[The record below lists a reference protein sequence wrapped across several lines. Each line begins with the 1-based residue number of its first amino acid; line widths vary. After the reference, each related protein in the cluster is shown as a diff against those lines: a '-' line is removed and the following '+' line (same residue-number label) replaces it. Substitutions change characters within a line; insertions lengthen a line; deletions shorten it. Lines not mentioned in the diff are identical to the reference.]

1 MANLLGGGCRRG
13 RLQWFLVSVLLPIP
27 SVLMAGGPAL
37 ELPSVFIGNHG
48 QYPPAE
54 RFAGRAGGFTVWFE
68 RGRIRIAKRGG
79 VVTVSH
85 PASQPVEPEPGGAL
99 AGRAHFLTGNDSA
112 RWTHDAP
119 LYDAV
124 VYRNLYPGV
133 DLRYATA
140 GGRLKS
146 EYVVAP
152 AADPALIRIRYQG
165 AQRARVDSQG
175 NLRLKTAAG
184 EIIERAP
191 SVYQEAA
198 GTRTFVPARFV
209 VFSNNDVRFEI
220 GAYDRSRRLVI
231 DPILSYST
239 YLGGAGIERATSVA
253 VDSSGNAYITG
264 YTDSTALATTAG
276 AFQLSSAGGVD
287 AFVLKLSPGGSSI
300 VYWTFLGGSGDDR
313 GFSIAVDSSGF
324 AYVTGQTQSTNF
336 PVVSAFRTTLSG
348 NRDAFVTKLNT
359 AGSGLVYSTYL
370 GGGGSDSGYSIAVA
384 PGLFAVVT
392 GTTSSANF
400 PLANAYDSTLGGA
413 SDAFVTRFGL
423 NGDTVSF
430 SSYLGGSGDERGTGI
445 AADSSGFVYVSGTT
459 TSTNFPTFSPFQASS
474 AGGQDIFI
482 AKLNVVTPSLLFG
495 SYLGGSGAEFTDT
508 GRSLAVDSAGGMYA
522 AGRTGSTNFPVV
534 GGYQTTLKGG
544 TDCFVSKVSAA
555 GALAFSTYLGGAG
568 PDACTAVAVDSS
580 NRVYVAGYTASP
592 DFPQVNPTQAS
603 FGGVY
608 DAFLSK
614 LNSVGSVLMESTFH
628 GGADND
634 AAYGLALD
642 SGGAAYVVGQT
653 ASSNFPLLSPAQS
666 VISSV
671 QDGFASRFA
680 FQGPPATVSVNPSSG
695 TSATQ
700 SFSFV
705 YSDPLGFGDLG
716 WTEAGV
722 NSSSSKVGACY
733 VRYDAAANTLS
744 LYNDAG
750 AALTGSLTP
759 GTGGS
764 LENSQCLINNPAT
777 AVSGAGN
784 NLTVTVPVSF
794 RSGFSGA
801 KSVFLQAASRGGD
814 QSTLDNRGS
823 WTVPSANQA
832 PVSLSVS
839 PTAGSATTQ
848 TFTFKYFEANGATDI
863 RWTEMAVATA
873 LTSVGTCYL
882 HYDRAANTIQLANDA
897 GSDWVGT
904 KTLAAAGT
912 LQNSQC
918 TVDAGASSASNT
930 SGTLTVNLN
939 LTFRAIF
946 GGSKNV
952 FMQALDL
959 AGAAAGWSQMG
970 TFTVIAPNEAPAP
983 VSVTPSSGSGSG
995 TSFTFAYTDPNGFT
1009 DIRWTEMAFG
1019 TSLTPVASCY
1029 LHLDR
1034 VTGNL
1039 QLANDAGS
1047 DWVGT
1052 KTLGT
1057 VTSLQNSQCSID
1069 LSASMASGSANS
1081 LTVTLTVTFKASFA
1095 GAKSVFM
1102 QALDMGGL
1110 PAGWFAKGSYTAVP
1124 SGLDPPV
1131 PISATPS
1138 SGSGTTQTFTFVYS
1152 DPAGY
1157 TNIRWVEAAI
1167 NTVLTSVN
1175 SCYIHYDRITN
1186 LIQVANNPGTDWA
1199 GSAVMGSPATVQNS
1213 QCSVSATFS
1222 SASGSGNNFTVNLRI
1237 TFLAGFSGAKTTYM
1251 QALNNSGVAAGWQV
1265 KGTWTVP

>member
-1 MANLLGGGCRRG
+1 
-13 RLQWFLVSVLLPIP
+13 
-27 SVLMAGGPAL
+27 MAGGTAL
-37 ELPSVFIGNHG
+37 DLPVVFIGNQG
-48 QYPPAE
+48 QYPPAA
-54 RFAGRAGGFTVWFE
+54 RFAVRTGGLTAWFE
-68 RGRIRIAKRGG
+68 TGRIRLAGRGG
-79 VVTVSH
+79 VLAVSH
-85 PASQPVEPEPGGAL
+85 PSSRPAAPESGGVL
-99 AGRAHFLTGNDSA
+99 PGRAHFLTGNDPA
-112 RWTHDAP
+112 RWTPNAP
-119 LYDAV
+119 LYDSV
-124 VYRNLYPGV
+124 VYRNLYPGI
-133 DLRYATA
+133 DLRYASD
-140 GGRLKS
+140 GSRLKS
-146 EYVVAP
+146 EYFVAP
-152 AADPALIRIRYQG
+152 AADPAQIRIRYRG
-165 AQRARVDSQG
+165 AHRPRVDAQG

-184 EIIERAP
+184 ELIERAP
-191 SVYQEAA
+191 SVYQET
-198 GTRTFVPARFV
+198 GGERIPVTGGFV
-209 VFSNNDVRFEI
+209 VYSNNEAGFEI
-220 GAYDRSRRLVI
+220 GAYDRSKPLVI

-253 VDSSGNAYITG
+253 VDSPGNAYITG
-264 YTDSTALATTAG
+264 YTDSAALATTAG
-276 AFQLSSAGGVD
+276 AFQSSSGGGVD

-313 GFSIAVDSSGF
+313 GFSIAVDGAGS

-336 PVVSAFRTTLSG
+336 PVVSAFRNTLSG

-370 GGGGSDSGYSIAVA
+370 GGSGSDSGYSITVA

-392 GTTSSANF
+392 GTTASSNF
-400 PLANAYDSTLGGA
+400 PLANPYRSTLSGA

-459 TSTNFPTFSPFQASS
+459 TSTNFQTFSPFQASNG
-474 AGGQDIFI
+474 GGQDIFI
-482 AKLNVVTPSLLFG
+482 AKLNVITPSLLFG

-508 GRSLAVDSAGGMYA
+508 GRSLAIDSAGGMYV
-522 AGRTGSTNFPVV
+522 AGRTASANFPAVSA
-534 GGYQTTLKGG
+534 YQSALKGA

-568 PDACTAVAVDSS
+568 PDACTGVAVDAT
-580 NRVYVAGYTASP
+580 NRVYVVGYTASP
-592 DFPQVNPTQAS
+592 DFPQVNPTQVS

-614 LNSVGSVLMESTFH
+614 LNSAGSVLMESTFH

-634 AAYGLALD
+634 AAYGIALD

-653 ASSNFPLLSPAQS
+653 ASSNLPLLSPAQS

-671 QDGFASRFA
+671 QDGFAARLS
-680 FQGPPATVSVNPSSG
+680 FQGPPATVSVTPSSG
-695 TSATQ
+695 TGASQ

-705 YSDPLGFGDLG
+705 YSDPLGFGDLS
-716 WTEAGV
+716 WTEAGI
-722 NSSSSKVGACY
+722 NSSSSKAGACY
-733 VRYDAAANTLS
+733 VRYDAVANTLS

-750 AALTGSLTP
+750 TAFTGSLTA
-759 GTGGS
+759 GTGGT
-764 LENSQCLINNPAT
+764 LENSQCLINN
-777 AVSGAGN
+777 AGSAAAGSLN
-784 NLTVTVPVSF
+784 NLTVTAPIAF
-794 RSGFSGA
+794 RAGFAGA
-801 KSVFLQAASRGGD
+801 KGVFLQAASRGGD

-823 WTVPSANQA
+823 WTAPSGNQA
-832 PVSLSVS
+832 PISLSVS
-839 PTAGSATTQ
+839 PSFGSAASQ
-848 TFTFKYFEANGATDI
+848 TFSFKYSDANGAADM
-863 RWTEMAVATA
+863 RWTEMALAVA
-873 LTSVGTCYL
+873 LTSAGTCYL

-897 GSDWVGT
+897 GSDWIGT
-904 KTLAAAGT
+904 KTLAVAGI

-918 TVDAGASSASNT
+918 TVDAGASSAST
-930 SGTLTVNLN
+930 TAGTLTVNLN
-939 LTFRAIF
+939 LSFRAVF
-946 GGSKNV
+946 GGAKNV

-959 AGAAAGWSQMG
+959 AGVPAGWSQKG
-970 TFTVIAPNEAPAP
+970 TFTVLAPNEAPAP
-983 VSVTPSSGSGSG
+983 VSVTPASGSGSG
-995 TSFTFAYTDPNGFT
+995 ASFSFAYTDMNGFA
-1009 DIRWTEMAFG
+1009 DIQWTEMAFG
-1019 TSLTPVASCY
+1019 AGLTPVASCY

-1034 VTGNL
+1034 ATSNL

-1057 VTSLQNSQCSID
+1057 VTTLQNSQCAID
-1069 LSASMASGSANS
+1069 LSASTSSGSGNS
-1081 LTVTLTVTFKASFA
+1081 FNVTLAMTFKAPFA

-1110 PAGWFAKGSYTAVP
+1110 PAGWFAKGTYTVLA
-1124 SGLDPPV
+1124 SGLDPPA

-1152 DPAGY
+1152 DPAGF

-1167 NTVLTSVN
+1167 NSVLTSVN

-1199 GSAVMGSPATVQNS
+1199 GSAVMGSAATVQNS
-1213 QCSVSATFS
+1213 QCSVSSNFS

-1237 TFLAGFSGAKTTYM
+1237 TFLAGFNGAKTTYM